1 MPVTNFSKRW
11 ILMRSFMLWADRN
24 EKTKSRVNMLLWL
37 DENNMLN
44 GDKVNEYLEKVPKGV
59 YEDHE

>member
-1 MPVTNFSKRW
+1 MPVTNFTQRW

-24 EKTKSRVNMLLWL
+24 ERTKNSVNMLLWL

-44 GDKVNEYLEKVPKGV
+44 ADKVKEYLEKVPKGV
-59 YEDHE
+59 YEDYE